1 MSDLVDCVVVGAGVV
16 GLAIARELAATGRQ
30 VVVVERNG
38 DIGEETSSRN
48 SEVIHA
54 GLYYPTNSLKA
65 ALCVAG
71 KSMLYEYCEQ
81 RKVPYRRCGKLI
93 VATNESMRG
102 RLAQITEQATR
113 NGVNDLAALSRAE
126 VADFEP
132 EVSAVAG
139 LWSPSTGIVDGHAL
153 MLALQG
159 DLEAADGIVAT
170 HTAVDAIAIE
180 PKSLRLSIRT
190 ADETSELLARTVI
203 NSGGL
208 GAAQLAA
215 ACSGEDVLPPPR
227 TWLARGCYFNYSG
240 PVPFRS
246 LVYPLPADGGL
257 GIHATL
263 DLAGALRFGPDVEWI
278 DEIDYEVDPDRRA
291 LFAEAIRTYWPQVDE
306 SALTPGYAGIRP
318 KLSGPGEPAADFR
331 VDVVASGSERQ
342 LIHLL
347 GIESPGLTSALAIAT
362 EVRSRLTQAS

>member
-16 GLAIARELAATGRQ
+16 GLAVARELATTGRQ

-54 GLYYPTNSLKA
+54 GLYYPTASFKA
-65 ALCVAG
+65 VLCVAG
-71 KSMLYEYCEQ
+71 KSLLYDYCEQ
-81 RKVPYRRCGKLI
+81 RQIPYRRCGKLI
-93 VATNESMRG
+93 VATDESMRG
-102 RLAQITEQATR
+102 RLDRITEQAAK
-113 NGVNDLAALSRAE
+113 NGVNDLAVLSRSE
-126 VADFEP
+126 VAELEP

-139 LWSPSTGIVDGHAL
+139 LWSPSTGIVDSHAL

-170 HTAVDAIAIE
+170 HTRVDAIAVE
-180 PKSLRLSIRT
+180 PECLRLTIRT
-190 ADETSELLARTVI
+190 GDETSELLARTVI

-208 GAAQLAA
+208 GATQLAA
-215 ACSGEDVLPPPR
+215 ACRGENLEPPPP
-227 TWLARGCYFNYSG
+227 TWLARGCYFNYAG

-278 DEIDYEVDPDRRA
+278 DEIDYSVDPGRSA
-291 LFAEAIRTYWPQVDE
+291 AFAEAIRTYWPQVDE

-318 KLSGPGEPAADFR
+318 KLAGPGAPAADFR
-331 VDVVASGSERQ
+331 IDVAASGPARQ
-342 LIHLL
+342 LVHLY
-347 GIESPGLTSALAIAT
+347 GIESPGLTAALAIAI
-362 EVRSRLTQAS
+362 EVRSRLNQAS